1 MKRSLLIL
9 LLLAA
14 AAPSL
19 AWNVVQC
26 EASTQANRSAFA
38 AKVRA
43 AKPGDPLYVR
53 IPFPKTDSEVVTDLV
68 DQFVDVYAGKSSG
81 RFTPI
86 AQAMARGAYRYEVLR
101 VEDWSPSRCAGAGNH
116 GDFYYLVIIRDAAT
130 GADIAHA
137 SINEVGLAGTLALP
151 SAPLHEITP
160 LEAAAGKLAAH
171 GVNGRDAQYVT
182 TWGSL
187 ECHPLRPCVAS
198 RNENGLYLVH
208 DDDVYLLP
216 IGGRI
221 VSFRNELLTEQH
233 RAKFTATLG
242 VDDRYTSLGGDSYVV
257 AKKVK

>member
-1 MKRSLLIL
+1 MKYTILI

-14 AAPSL
+14 APLA
-19 AWNVVQC
+19 AWNVVPC
-26 EASTQANRSAFA
+26 DASSLAKRSEFA

-53 IPFPKTDSEVVTDLV
+53 IPFPKTDSEVATDLV
-68 DQFVDVYAGKSSG
+68 DQFVDVYAGKSSE

-86 AQAMARGAYRYEVLR
+86 AQAMVRGAYRYEVLR

-116 GDFYYLVIIRDAAT
+116 GDFYYLVIIRDVAT

-151 SAPLHEITP
+151 ATP
-160 LEAAAGKLAAH
+160 DKGIASLDAAVGKVAAH
-171 GVNGRDAQYVT
+171 GVHGRDVQYVS

-187 ECHPLRPCVAS
+187 ECHALRPCVAS
-198 RNENGLYLVH
+198 RNENGVYLVH
-208 DDDVYLLP
+208 DDDVFLLP
-216 IGGRI
+216 IGGRV
-221 VSFRNELLTEQH
+221 VSFRNELLSEQQ
-233 RAKFTATLG
+233 RAKFNGTLG
-242 VDDRYTSLGGDSYVV
+242 PGDRYTSLGGDSYVV